1 MNRKRDLKIATMRKV
16 MRTDKVIELNK
27 IEGIETLSE
36 TEFNNLINQYLETE
50 NSLEYNTESN
60 KIVKIEKEIDNTVCE
75 RIFYNIYVA

>member
-1 MNRKRDLKIATMRKV
+1 MNRKRDLKIATMRKIL
-16 MRTDKVIELNK
+16 RTDKVIELNK

-50 NSLEYNTESN
+50 NSLEYHTESD
-60 KIVKIEKEIDNTVCE
+60 KTVKIEKEIDNTVYE